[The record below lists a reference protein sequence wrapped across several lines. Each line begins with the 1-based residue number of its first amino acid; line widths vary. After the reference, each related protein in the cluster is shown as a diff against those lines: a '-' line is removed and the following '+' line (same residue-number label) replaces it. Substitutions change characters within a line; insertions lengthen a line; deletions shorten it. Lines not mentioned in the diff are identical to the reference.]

1 MGYKIV
7 FDYYGHYAFV
17 SLCVCFYN
25 GNMPTTK
32 VEHFVSVL
40 NYNLNNETDFFKRFT
55 VQMTG
60 TQLNAFLKELENSV
74 GIPETIP
81 KAVSVTG

>member
-1 MGYKIV
+1 M
-7 FDYYGHYAFV
+7 
-17 SLCVCFYN
+17 
-25 GNMPTTK
+25 
-32 VEHFVSVL
+32 EHFVCVL

-55 VQMTG
+55 EQMTG

-81 KAVSVTG
+81 KAVSVTGKNINPENEEIWVLKHNLFIDAWGHFSCFA